1 MPSELSLKRALAFVK
16 RRLRLRS
23 LPRLTS
29 YPLLGAAA
37 ALVIP
42 AGLPFIRLFAE
53 GTSPRWALVQAD
65 LFANR
70 AMYAYVTLSSLT
82 AMTSLGVLL
91 SRWSQRA
98 LRLAATDSLTGLFN
112 RRHFAAQLST
122 QMGRDRRGG
131 RPTCVMCIDLDHL
144 KAINDSAGH
153 QAGDRALV
161 AVAEVLSANVRADDF
176 VARFGGDEFAVLLPG
191 TSADQAVVM
200 GERIL
205 SSLARRNREGPLRI
219 GVSIGIAE
227 LSATATP
234 NQFLVAAD
242 AALYWSKKAGGGRVS
257 VAPPEVLGTS
267 AA

>member
-1 MPSELSLKRALAFVK
+1 LKLAYALVK
-16 RRLRLRS
+16 RLVRLRS
-23 LPRLTS
+23 FSRALS

-37 ALVIP
+37 ALAIP
-42 AGLPFIRLFAE
+42 LGLPLVRSFA
-53 GTSPRWALVQAD
+53 GGASPTWVSLRADVAL
-65 LFANR
+65 NR
-70 AMYAYVTLSSLT
+70 AMYAYVTLSSLV
-82 AMTSLGVLL
+82 AMTTLGVLL
-91 SRWSQRA
+91 GRWSQRA

-112 RRHFAAQLST
+112 RRHFAEQLSAEI
-122 QMGRDRRGG
+122 GRDRRSG
-131 RPTCVMCIDLDHL
+131 RPTCVMCVDLDHL
-144 KAINDSAGH
+144 KAINDSEGH
-153 QAGDRALV
+153 QAGDSALV
-161 AVAEVLSANVRADDF
+161 AVAQVLSSNIRASDL

-191 TSADQAVVM
+191 TSAEQAVAM

-205 SSLARRNREGPLRI
+205 SSVARRNPGGARRI